1 MASVSSG
8 VRPPEAG
15 RWPPAEVGLGPV
27 PLASAFSS
35 DFDSKNEIFK
45 EKNTNFHRFKISIAF
60 IPPLAA
66 TPLEARKI
74 YSFQSMLRSAVTNK
88 KM

>member
-35 DFDSKNEIFK
+35 DFDSKKEIFK
-45 EKNTNFHRFKISIAF
+45 EKNTNFNAFNISIAF

-66 TPLEARKI
+66 TLLEAREI
-74 YSFQSMLRSAVTNK
+74 YSFKSMLRSAVTNK
-88 KM
+88 KT